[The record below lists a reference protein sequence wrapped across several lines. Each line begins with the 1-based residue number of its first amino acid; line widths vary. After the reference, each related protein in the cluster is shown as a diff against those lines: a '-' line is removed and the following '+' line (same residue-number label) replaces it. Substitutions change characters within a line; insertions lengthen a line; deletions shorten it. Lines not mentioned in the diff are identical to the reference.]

1 MDFVLKLVNSL
12 QIGQHSKKGKKKKK
26 ACLCYFTSNMTQLSL
41 PGTGS
46 TTFNILTVNLSLAI
60 TTYCHSHFR
69 QYLYLTQPLQHE
81 RSHDLLYLNLLL
93 ICFSFFLK
101 GKKIGEYHSAFRCW
115 DTCYILRFWHEQSVE
130 IYFFFH
136 CTGNKSALS
145 ENYCSS
151 CSNPFIA
158 SSLYTVVNSS

>member
-1 MDFVLKLVNSL
+1 MRLFHNPIFQFPEIKGLNFGCLSMDFVLKLVNSL

-101 GKKIGEYHSAFRCW
+101 GKKIGEYHSAFRC
-115 DTCYILRFWHEQSVE
+115 
-130 IYFFFH
+130 
-136 CTGNKSALS
+136 
-145 ENYCSS
+145 
-151 CSNPFIA
+151 
-158 SSLYTVVNSS
+158 